1 METVTYQDAVKIES
15 PPYSDGREGGFDQ
28 HGIAK
33 EVRSKQE
40 MASQWQCPRVNDH
53 QVLAWMKII
62 IGAQDSS
69 ISTALFYSDSKH
81 YYNLLLKSQ
90 TLRIPNFKS
99 NKL

>member
-1 METVTYQDAVKIES
+1 MQDGS
-15 PPYSDGREGGFDQ
+15 EGDFDQ

-40 MASQWQCPRVNDH
+40 MASRWQCPRVNDH
-53 QVLAWMKII
+53 QVLARMKII

-90 TLRIPNFKS
+90 TLRIPNFRS